1 MRIKPWIYNRMAID
15 DEQKQKDHN
24 EAIAKATNETK
35 KFARNLTSSVSALLK
50 NASNEKQRNQILKEH
65 IKNLKEEI
73 KLEEAKKI
81 VDKEKIKHI
90 QQEIK
95 SSKDLTTGFK
105 IAIPNLKDFGAAVG
119 KYAWDVGKSTV
130 KTAANFIDAGV
141 RVKKY
146 SDLSKE
152 YTGKLGLGMTKLFKI
167 VDFNVGIFKQMSQ
180 TGAGFNGN
188 MMEVRDM
195 AKEARMPLLDFVDMM
210 QRNSTVMAGLFGS
223 VQSGVPYMTRLNSQ
237 LRDVTKNELAQF
249 GLNLEETGEF
259 LTTYLELERS
269 RGATQRRSTE
279 EVVAGTASYAKNLVL
294 LSKLTGKNIKELD
307 EQTRAVAADGA
318 FRAVIAGKTPEAAK
332 GFEMMLAELDK
343 TNPMIGQLFKE
354 VTAFRGASSTAT
366 AQLNMMTGGSLVP
379 AMRAFDGSQESIIRL
394 SNVLKEAG
402 TQGIKNSKMYAM
414 ASIAGGDFTDQ
425 LSAMAKMAGLAVDP
439 ARIREQLKAS
449 DAFTKLG
456 VQGYDVMDAIKAN
469 YEGMATD
476 VQKKLIEDFG
486 DMLPDVFKTMEESAK
501 KLAEANPLASAYDS
515 TKKAIRVTSSFFS
528 NLGTA
533 KGTGKGTMLSTAEDS
548 VFGMARR
555 AGQRIGAGGQGNSTF
570 DILTPWDTAAEKIKK
585 YEDGMSTGD
594 GMATGTLGATG
605 NLFKDFGSGT
615 QATLHGEEA
624 VVPKH
629 SAMGSVLSMLNQ
641 LTAKPSMLATAS
653 PTTSDNSRETARMN
667 ALLAE
672 NIKGLSEVMTK
683 SEKHLNTL
691 VNVGLTQNQK
701 THELITITKNKT
713 GLAYVG

>member
-1 MRIKPWIYNRMAID
+1 MAID

-50 NASNEKQRNQILKEH
+50 NTSNEKQRNQILKEH

-90 QQEIK
+90 QQEIN

-105 IAIPNLKDFGAAVG
+105 IAIPNLKDFGSAVG

-130 KTAANFIDAGV
+130 KTAANFIDAGE

-146 SDLSKE
+146 SDISKE
-152 YTGKLGLGMTKLFKI
+152 YTDLIGSGMTKLFKI

-188 MMEVRDM
+188 MMEIRDA

-279 EVVAGTASYAKNLVL
+279 EVAAGTASYAKNLVL

-307 EQTRAVAADGA
+307 EQTRATAQDGV
-318 FRAVIAGKTPEAAK
+318 FRQLISKKTPEAAK
-332 GFEMMLAELDK
+332 GFEMMLGRLKELG
-343 TNPMIGQLFKE
+343 PVAGQLFKE
-354 VTAFRGASSTAT
+354 VIVTGTAMTTETALLNQQFGGRLVTAFK
-366 AQLNMMTGGSLVP
+366 
-379 AMRAFDGSQESIIRL
+379 AFDGSAEGMIAL
-394 SNVLKEAG
+394 VNVLKRGGEGAEQFNESLALATMG
-402 TQGIKNSKMYAM
+402 GADYAANFDILAKARGIAISKED
-414 ASIAGGDFTDQ
+414 ILNQ
-425 LSAMAKMAGLAVDP
+425 QRAK
-439 ARIREQLKAS
+439 
-449 DAFTKLG
+449 DAFTTMG
-456 VQGYDVMDAIKAN
+456 VAGYDVMDAIKAN
-469 YEGMATD
+469 AEGMATE
-476 VQKKLIEDFG
+476 VQKKMIADFG
-486 DMLPDVFKTMEESAK
+486 ELVPDVMAKMAEQAK
-501 KLAEANPLASAYDS
+501 KLAEANPLARAYDEG
-515 TKKAIRVTSSFFS
+515 KHAIRVTSSFFS

-585 YEDGMSTGD
+585 YEDGMSIGD
-594 GMATGTLGATG
+594 GYASGTLGATG

>member
-1 MRIKPWIYNRMAID
+1 MAID

-24 EAIAKATNETK
+24 EAIAKFTKGLNSTNK
-35 KFARNLTSSVSALLK
+35 SMIVNARND
-50 NASNEKQRNQILKEH
+50 KQRAIISKLLIQKYKDQADGIDKSTAAGKLQRIELANQIRNTRNISKALEKNNSTLGKFSGVVLKAR
-65 IKNLKEEI
+65 K
-73 KLEEAKKI
+73 
-81 VDKEKIKHI
+81 
-90 QQEIK
+90 
-95 SSKDLTTGFK
+95 
-105 IAIPNLKDFGAAVG
+105 AVLD
-119 KYAWDVGKSTV
+119 YAFATAKSTV
-130 KTAANFIDAGV
+130 KTAANFIDAGE

-146 SDLSKE
+146 SDISKE
-152 YTGKLGLGMTKLFKI
+152 YTGLIGSGMTKLFKI
-167 VDFNVGIFKQMSQ
+167 VDFNVDIFKQMSQ

-188 MMEVRDM
+188 MMDIRDA

-279 EVVAGTASYAKNLVL
+279 EVAAGTASYAKNLVL

-307 EQTRAVAADGA
+307 EQTRATAQDGV
-318 FRAVIAGKTPEAAK
+318 FRQLISKKTPEAAK
-332 GFEMMLAELDK
+332 GFEMMLGRLKELG
-343 TNPMIGQLFKE
+343 PVAGQLFKE
-354 VTAFRGASSTAT
+354 VIVTGTAMTTETALLNQQFGGRLVTAFK
-366 AQLNMMTGGSLVP
+366 
-379 AMRAFDGSQESIIRL
+379 AFDGSTEGMIAL
-394 SNVLKEAG
+394 VNVLKRGGEGAEQFNESLALATMG
-402 TQGIKNSKMYAM
+402 GADYAANFDILAKARGIAISKED
-414 ASIAGGDFTDQ
+414 ILNQ
-425 LSAMAKMAGLAVDP
+425 QRAK
-439 ARIREQLKAS
+439 
-449 DAFTKLG
+449 DAFTTMG
-456 VQGYDVMDAIKAN
+456 VAGYDVMDAIKAN
-469 YEGMATD
+469 AEGTATE
-476 VQKKLIEDFG
+476 VQKKMIADFG
-486 DMLPDVFKTMEESAK
+486 ELVPDVMAKMAEMAK
-501 KLAEANPLASAYDS
+501 KVAEANPLARAYDAG
-515 TKKAIRVTSSFFS
+515 KHAIRITSDFFEHPVDNMIS
-528 NLGTA
+528 GAKNAYAGVKEFATAGEDGLGFVDHVRN
-533 KGTGKGTMLSTAEDS
+533 GLFESTADKIQRAKDNLD
-548 VFGMARR
+548 FGV
-555 AGQRIGAGGQGNSTF
+555 
-570 DILTPWDTAAEKIKK
+570 
-585 YEDGMSTGD
+585 GD

-615 QATLHGEEA
+615 LATLHGEEA